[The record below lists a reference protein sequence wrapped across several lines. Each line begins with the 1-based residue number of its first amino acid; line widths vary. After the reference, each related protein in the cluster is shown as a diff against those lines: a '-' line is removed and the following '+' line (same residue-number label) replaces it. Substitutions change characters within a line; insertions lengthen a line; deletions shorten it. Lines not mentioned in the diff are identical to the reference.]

1 MRWCH
6 DNDDN
11 DNKDYGKNDND
22 GDELGERKFLI
33 RPVRRKYST
42 LQQVR

>member
-6 DNDDN
+6 YNDDN
-11 DNKDYGKNDND
+11 DNEDYGKNDND